1 MKKQTLLLIAIA
13 ALFTQSCKLD
23 APEIETSDSSGG
35 TKSDSYMPLTSGSYW
50 TYNNVISGMAPDT
63 ITIRVTGETTTV
75 NGKLYHNITSTS
87 KAHGS
92 TAGLYYYGNHIAVL
106 RANTIVAG
114 LTLDFQF
121 LNDTTAV
128 GHTWTARPTDNGLV
142 NGVPGRL
149 TGKVIEK
156 GVSKTIGGHTFT
168 DVINTQIDLEY
179 DLLGSGFESYG
190 TYHFFVAKGVG
201 LIEIDS
207 EAFGAEIGKERIID
221 FSIK

>member
-1 MKKQTLLLIAIA
+1 MKKPLLSLFALTLL
-13 ALFTQSCKLD
+13 FSQSCKID
-23 APEIETSDSSGG
+23 APEIETNG
-35 TKSDSYMPLTSGSYW
+35 TGPSAQSDSYLPLTTGTFW
-50 TYNNVISGMAPDT
+50 KYNNVLSGMAPDT
-63 ITIRVTGETTTV
+63 VTIKVTGETTTV
-75 NGKLYHNITSTS
+75 NGRLYHNITSTS

-106 RANTIVAG
+106 RANTVVAG

-128 GHTWTARPTDNGLV
+128 GHTWTSRPTDNGLI

-156 GVSKTIGGHTFT
+156 GVSKIIGGHTFT

-179 DLLGSGFESYG
+179 DLLGTGFQSYG
-190 TYHFFVAKGVG
+190 TYHFFVAKGIG

-221 FSIK
+221 YSIK